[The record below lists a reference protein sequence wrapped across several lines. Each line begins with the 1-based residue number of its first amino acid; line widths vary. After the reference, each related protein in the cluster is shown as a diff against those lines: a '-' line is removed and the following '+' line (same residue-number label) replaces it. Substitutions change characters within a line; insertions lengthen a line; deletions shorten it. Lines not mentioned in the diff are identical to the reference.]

1 MRDMLGRGEA
11 VSVEEA
17 LKRLFDSLPGRYPSS
32 TRIRIEDAYGTVLSR
47 DVLSPEDLPAFPRS
61 TVDGYAVFSGD
72 TFGASESA
80 PAYLNVLYEVKMG
93 EEPEFTLKKGEA
105 ARIATGGMLP
115 KGADAVLMLENAQ
128 MTDASMLEAQRAV
141 APGENVIQ
149 KGEDVRAGAAVC
161 ARGRRLMAEDIA
173 VFAGLGVSEVEV
185 HERAKVSI
193 ISTGDEVVP
202 PDTQIQTGLVR
213 DMNSYLLAGLVLEEG
228 GLPLKRGII
237 RDEYRLIM
245 DVVKRSASESE
256 MVLITGGSSVGARD
270 MTERAI
276 AELGRVLFHSVSLK
290 PGKPTLA
297 GIVDGIPVLGLPG
310 HPRAVSVSFDIF
322 VRPLLRRL
330 AGRTG
335 GRFEDIGATV
345 RARLKKSVHSAPG
358 RQDLIPVSIE
368 ERDGEL
374 WAEPLLGKSGL
385 LSTLIKANGT
395 VSVPLKR
402 LGFEKGEAVKV
413 KLR

>member
-202 PDTQIQTGLVR
+202 PDTPLKTGLVR